1 MSAGYL
7 GLEEGNRALELG
19 AYHQA
24 FEIFMAMV
32 ESGEDPAFYKLC
44 EMAINDQ
51 LDDNERE
58 LFVQRL
64 LQDVAQGNGIAAF
77 NAGILYSRGTGIP
90 RDIDKAVD
98 MFNLAIS
105 HKVPEGPLALARLYI
120 GHLGKLPLASPDN
133 VVSLLDQG
141 ARLGSVD
148 AAFTLGKLFT
158 QGDVLSRDPYKAFL
172 YLFLAA
178 AQGHEDSKRA
188 LMVLQTLHP
197 KEPFEREQKAAKEMI
212 YRIKNPQ
219 DSEDHHDYFHR

>member
-7 GLEEGNRALELG
+7 GLEEGNRALQLG

-44 EMAINDQ
+44 EMAVNDQ
-51 LDDNERE
+51 LDDSERKI
-58 LFVQRL
+58 FVQRL
-64 LQDVAQGNGIAAF
+64 LHDVAQGNGIAAF
-77 NAGILYSRGTGIP
+77 NAGILYSRGTGFP

-120 GHLGKLPLASPDN
+120 AHLGKLPLASPEN
-133 VVSLLDQG
+133 VISLLDQG
-141 ARLGSVD
+141 ARLGSIE

-158 QGDVLSRDPYKAFL
+158 QGDVLPRDPYKAFL

-178 AQGHEDSKRA
+178 AQGHEESKRA
-188 LMVLQTLHP
+188 LMVLQTLHA
-197 KEPFEREQKAAKEMI
+197 KEPFEREQKAAKEII
-212 YRIKNPQ
+212 YRIKNPH